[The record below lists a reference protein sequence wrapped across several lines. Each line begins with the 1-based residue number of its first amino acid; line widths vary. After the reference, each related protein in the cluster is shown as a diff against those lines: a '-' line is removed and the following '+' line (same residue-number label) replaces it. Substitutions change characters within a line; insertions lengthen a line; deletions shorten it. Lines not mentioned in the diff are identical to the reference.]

1 MLPLRLLQLLRFQG
15 VKSKI
20 DPNAKGKIRPWQRAL
35 IPLHLH
41 SRQLILPQ
49 FDKGKDIIISAPP
62 PEYFQETLEKLSLHP
77 KKKNMILSR
86 HEAEYLR
93 LRRLG
98 KSTKRLVGF

>member
-15 VKSKI
+15 VKSKT
-20 DPNAKGKIRPWQRAL
+20 DPNTKGKIRPWQRAL

-41 SRQLILPQ
+41 ARQLILPQ